1 MSVQN
6 LKSKNF
12 QKGDK
17 RMNKQKNKKINNHF
31 SRFAVMAILL
41 CMVTTIIIAV
51 RSAVP
56 VLASNTIYNYVEN
69 GITYGYLR
77 MDESGNYTET
87 GEYADLF
94 RVILPENYGTEIVIP
109 EKLVY
114 CIIDI

>member
-56 VLASNTIYNYVEN
+56 VLASNTIYN
-69 GITYGYLR
+69 
-77 MDESGNYTET
+77 
-87 GEYADLF
+87 
-94 RVILPENYGTEIVIP
+94 
-109 EKLVY
+109 
-114 CIIDI
+114 